1 MCQKPFPPALQPTR
15 GWVGGIPLSAN
26 SESMYCLYRLVL
38 LINYFL
44 IYYYLIVI
52 WPDVRLLENRL
63 SNTILGVIKQGL
75 RDYTTLGI

>member
-1 MCQKPFPPALQPTR
+1 
-15 GWVGGIPLSAN
+15 
-26 SESMYCLYRLVL
+26 MYCLYYLVL

-63 SNTILGVIKQGL
+63 SYTILNVTKQGL
-75 RDYTTLGI
+75 HDYITSGI